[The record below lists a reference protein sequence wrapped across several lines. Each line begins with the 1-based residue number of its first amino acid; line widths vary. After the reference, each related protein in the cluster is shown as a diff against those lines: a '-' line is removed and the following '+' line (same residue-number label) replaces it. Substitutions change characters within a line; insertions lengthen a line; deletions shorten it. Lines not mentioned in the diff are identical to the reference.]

1 MTPLKKR
8 EVDLILFTG
17 FGFVDDRLIGNL
29 RKIEMKKFKK
39 FVLIFIAQQILLK
52 KYAGIEPV
60 N

>member
-39 FVLIFIAQQILLK
+39 FVLIFIA
-52 KYAGIEPV
+52 
-60 N
+60 